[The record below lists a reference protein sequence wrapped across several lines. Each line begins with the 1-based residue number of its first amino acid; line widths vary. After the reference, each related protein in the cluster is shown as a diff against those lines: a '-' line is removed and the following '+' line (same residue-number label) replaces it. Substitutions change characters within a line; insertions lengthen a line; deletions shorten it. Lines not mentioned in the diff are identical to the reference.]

1 MIATLPPITEILEK
15 GSLIKKFDIPFAN
28 GGEAHLYSYKEDAS
42 SNEWTITLIK
52 KPDGSYDYLMTTDIQ
67 DFLTKS
73 LDLAKNLSKIIV
85 K

>member
-1 MIATLPPITEILEK
+1 MIISLPAIAEILEK

-28 GGEAHLYSYKEDAS
+28 GGEAHLYSYKADEA
-42 SNEWTITLIK
+42 SNEWALTLIK

-67 DFLTKS
+67 DFLIKS
-73 LDLAKNLSKIIV
+73 ITLAQDLSKIIV